1 MSIHRVLRSIDPEV
15 ETEHFEAQIGS
26 HDFLEM
32 NISVKGMEMSW
43 NVHVSMR
50 APSANF
56 CKVAPFFS
64 CFGVFH
70 GIGMIQAH
78 VKPWVII
85 YHNHHIYHSPFV
97 LAVWTLQVQR
107 VQDRRN
113 RPEPVGTHC
122 FFHRWGLW
130 VTQTQWG
137 AAARKAKALGTAA
150 AEGTKLHWIAQHLGL
165 NWEDLERFGKMT
177 CERFLKRHW
186 MDLNGRY

>member
-1 MSIHRVLRSIDPEV
+1 
-15 ETEHFEAQIGS
+15 
-26 HDFLEM
+26 
-32 NISVKGMEMSW
+32 
-43 NVHVSMR
+43 MR

-107 VQDRRN
+107 VRIAGTDQNPSEPIAFSTGEASELRKLSGELLRERRKLLAQLQQ
-113 RPEPVGTHC
+113 REQSCTELLSTLVSTE
-122 FFHRWGLW
+122 
-130 VTQTQWG
+130 
-137 AAARKAKALGTAA
+137 ARSGKIWKD
-150 AEGTKLHWIAQHLGL
+150 
-165 NWEDLERFGKMT
+165 DL
-177 CERFLKRHW
+177 
-186 MDLNGRY
+186 